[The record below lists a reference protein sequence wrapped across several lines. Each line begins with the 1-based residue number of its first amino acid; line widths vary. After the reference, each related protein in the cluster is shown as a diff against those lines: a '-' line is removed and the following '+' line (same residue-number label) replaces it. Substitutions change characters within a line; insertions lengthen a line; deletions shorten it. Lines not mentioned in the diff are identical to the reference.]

1 MITLDLNVLNLD
13 PVKRLL
19 RSYPRIVVIKAAL
32 QVLRSGRQINTEN
45 IEKAINDIMNNE
57 KDDEEEG
64 RD

>member
-1 MITLDLNVLNLD
+1 MDLNVLNLD